1 MADHQ
6 QPLQHRLSPA
16 HRVHASYQH
25 GAPSK
30 PFPADEDMPTELDE
44 PPDDLIRFPRALP
57 SKTQFSP
64 RSKLLSSPMAHSR
77 KTSLLTQAFST
88 SPNSAHN
95 SDADTPH
102 LTSDGGLSSPAR
114 TNSPSPPL
122 PASHLSALET
132 ITSHKN
138 HPIDDKIYQLSVGPP
153 AGPKIAKSALETN
166 VEVGLGRRRCIKFAC
181 GRQAADPPQILPAT
195 TAETPQH
202 EVPPNPQK
210 RPCMLK
216 FVCPMKPSSTHE
228 GSRPAKEI
236 RSNNLT
242 AHQSSNAA
250 CNIQSS
256 SSKGAQVGA
265 IPPCSKIGLPKEDS
279 NRRSSE
285 HAGESHPFHRINLE
299 GSEATRFHEFAG
311 PYNGED
317 EWVHEQTAYHR
328 KMTVNDTLQKENAIR
343 KIGEEAEEEAIDEEN
358 AVDEEDNYDE
368 RLDLNHDTSSEEDMS
383 DAGNET
389 DDEEGFAE
397 SDDESETGSDFQFW
411 TPSLTTAATSTDH
424 LEHVRP
430 RGPRTS
436 SNSSIESMIN
446 VNEIEY
452 APIRTPCRARKA
464 SRTQPVKMR
473 PGTPD
478 LPDSTDFVCGT
489 LDEDRPLEA
498 AYMSCLEER
507 RRSKRRIIPQD
518 VDPSFP
524 TSDFELD
531 KDNEDTTGLVHAS
544 DEPVWVTGKPDRSD
558 EEQGPPQRKP
568 LSRRSTKSP
577 MPSPKRMRSPPPQ
590 RRSMVHR
597 SPPPSAPAPQLSGS
611 NSSISS
617 SDNEDHTQPT
627 TAGSAWIPSTP
638 RKPPNMIA
646 SHLPPRADLIY
657 TASLPRTPNPFW
669 APSRQRPQESLGAA
683 SAKSQIPDVR
693 SRGPIDIVT
702 GLEKKRQRRKEKF
715 WRQHGRNGAAKDKE
729 RRCQPG
735 KGAERMRELG
745 LEMAGKNK
753 AYLPQI
759 QLMLSI

>member
-6 QPLQHRLSPA
+6 PPLQDRLCPA
-16 HRVHASYQH
+16 QGAHASYQN

-30 PFPADEDMPTELDE
+30 PFVADDDIPTELDE
-44 PPDDLIRFPRALP
+44 PPDDLIHFPRDSP
-57 SKTQFSP
+57 SKTHFSP
-64 RSKLLSSPMAHSR
+64 KSKLLSSSMAHSR
-77 KTSLLTQAFST
+77 KTSLLTQAFSI
-88 SPNSAHN
+88 SPDSAPN

-122 PASHLSALET
+122 PASHPSALET
-132 ITSHKN
+132 ITSHN
-138 HPIDDKIYQLSVGPP
+138 NLPTDDKTYRLSVSPSTGTKN
-153 AGPKIAKSALETN
+153 ANSARETN

-181 GRQAADPPQILPAT
+181 GRQAADPPKDLQAT
-195 TAETPQH
+195 TAEMPQR
-202 EVPPNPQK
+202 EAPPNSQK

-216 FVCPMKPSSTHE
+216 FVCPMKPLPTHDA
-228 GSRPAKEI
+228 SRPSKENP
-236 RSNNLT
+236 SNNSIG
-242 AHQSSNAA
+242 HQSSNAIRVVPTPSPKGTHLDP
-250 CNIQSS
+250 IQPVSQIDCLRENS
-256 SSKGAQVGA
+256 T
-265 IPPCSKIGLPKEDS
+265 P
-279 NRRSSE
+279 RTSE
-285 HAGESHPFHRINLE
+285 RAGESHPFNRINLE

-317 EWVHEQTAYHR
+317 EWVHEQTAYRR

-358 AVDEEDNYDE
+358 AVDEEDEYDE
-368 RLDLNHDTSSEEDMS
+368 MVGLSHDTSSEEDMS

-397 SDDESETGSDFQFW
+397 SDDESEMGSDFHFW
-411 TPSLTTAATSTDH
+411 TPSLTTAATSADH

-430 RGPRTS
+430 RGPRTF
-436 SNSSIESMIN
+436 SNSSIDSMTN
-446 VNEIEY
+446 VNDTGN
-452 APIRTPCRARKA
+452 APPRTPRRAPKVYRA
-464 SRTQPVKMR
+464 GPLKMR

-507 RRSKRRIIPQD
+507 RRSKRRTIPQD
-518 VDPSFP
+518 IDPTFP
-524 TSDFELD
+524 ASELELDNDD
-531 KDNEDTTGLVHAS
+531 KDNAGLVHAS
-544 DEPVWVTGKPDRSD
+544 DEPVWITGKPDRSD
-558 EEQGPPQRKP
+558 GEQGQPQRKP

-590 RRSMVHR
+590 RRSIVHR
-597 SPPPSAPAPQLSGS
+597 SPPPPALALHPPGS
-611 NSSISS
+611 SSSISS
-617 SDNEDHTQPT
+617 ATEDDTQPATVGSSWISNT
-627 TAGSAWIPSTP
+627 T
-638 RKPPNMIA
+638 RRPPKMIA
-646 SHLPPRADLIY
+646 CHLPRRVHPTHA
-657 TASLPRTPNPFW
+657 ASLPRTPNPFW
-669 APSRQRPQESLGAA
+669 APSGQWPQESVRAA
-683 SAKSQIPDVR
+683 SMKSRILDVR

-702 GLEKKRQRRKEKF
+702 GLEKKRQRRKEKL

-729 RRCQPG
+729 RHCQPG

-753 AYLPQI
+753 AYLPQV